1 MNKLILAAAVS
12 LGTIAGMPAMA
23 QTTTPSPAVTPP
35 PAAAPAPMV
44 RRDANPA
51 ITSSGMLAS
60 KIIGTKVKNNAGESV
75 GTIDDLVIRPN
86 DQVVMA
92 VVSVGGFL
100 GIGDRKVAVPWSELS
115 VYASD
120 RSIVYDVTKQQLEK
134 KPEFKG

>member
-115 VYASD
+115 VSASD
-120 RSIVYDVTKQQLEK
+120 RSIVYDVTKQQLEQ